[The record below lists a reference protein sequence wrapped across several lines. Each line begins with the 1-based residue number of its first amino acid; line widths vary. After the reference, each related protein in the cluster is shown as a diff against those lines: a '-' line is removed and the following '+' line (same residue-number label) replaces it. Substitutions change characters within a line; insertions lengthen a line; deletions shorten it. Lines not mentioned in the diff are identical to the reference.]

1 MPYDFE
7 HGKGTEA
14 NPYQIWNQTDLEG
27 IRDVD
32 SGGQPNYFG
41 KYYIQK
47 ANIELDG
54 YSSCPELVKGGY
66 DGNNFSI
73 SYLEQSFIKNIE
85 GSYVKNITF
94 IWPLIITSNFKSGIF
109 ESVTMYNRDVKSVL
123 KDIRVLYGVA
133 YGVDYV
139 GMIAGEI
146 FGTDVSDCFVLGCQI
161 EGEYSVGGMF
171 GLVSPDGWEN
181 RSIISNCVVQAAVD
195 GTTYV
200 GGFAGEIRDSFVEKC
215 GVEVFLVVGD
225 SYVGGFVGYSN
236 DSVIKDCYAYATEL
250 DIPIPPEF
258 PPKGTVYGDS
268 YVGGFSGMV
277 TEAPP
282 AA

>member
-7 HGKGTEA
+7 HGNGTEA
-14 NPYQIWNQTDLEG
+14 NPYQIWNQADLEG

-54 YSSCPELVKGGY
+54 YSSCPELVNGGY

-73 SYLEQSFIKNIE
+73 SYLDQSFIKNIE
-85 GSYVKNITF
+85 GSYMKNITF
-94 IWPLIITSNFKSGIF
+94 IQPLIITSNFKSGIF

-123 KDIRVLYGVA
+123 KDIRVLYGLLS
-133 YGVDYV
+133 GTDYA
-139 GMIAGEI
+139 GIIAGHI
-146 FGTDVSDCFVLGCQI
+146 QGTDVSECFVLGCQTV
-161 EGEYSVGGMF
+161 GENYTGGMF
-171 GLVSPDGWEN
+171 GYVAKEGSVE
-181 RSIISNCVVQAAVD
+181 STIANCVVQAAVG

>member
-7 HGKGTEA
+7 HGNGTEA

-27 IRDVD
+27 IGDVD
-32 SGGQPNYFG
+32 GGGQPNYFG

-54 YSSCPELVKGGY
+54 YSGCSVLVNGGY

-73 SYLEQSFIKNIE
+73 SYLDQSFIEQII

-94 IWPLIITSNFKSGIF
+94 IWPEIYTSDHQTGIFKS
-109 ESVTMYNRDVKSVL
+109 VTGYSGVQSVL
-123 KDIRVLYGVA
+123 EGIRVLYGVA

-146 FGTDVSDCFVLGCQI
+146 FGTDVSECFVLGCQI
-161 EGEYSVGGMF
+161 QGENYTGGMF
-171 GLVSPDGWEN
+171 GYVAKEDSVE
-181 RSIISNCVVQAAVD
+181 STISNCIVQAAV
-195 GTTYV
+195 GGIMSV
-200 GGFAGEIRDSFVEKC
+200 GGFAGQISDSFVEKC
-215 GVEVFLVVGD
+215 GVEVFIVVGD
-225 SYVGGFVGYSN
+225 SYVGGFVGYSH
-236 DSVIKDCYAYATEL
+236 DSFIDDCYAYATEL
-250 DIPIPPEF
+250 NIPIPPGY

-277 TEAPP
+277 TEPAPI
-282 AA
+282 A